1 MILDLSRGHIF
12 KNGIYDFMTGVET
25 INSGDSEV
33 NIELDYA
40 WDYETD
46 PVITPTIIHEW
57 KYLDQLVSTHVFK
70 NAKSILSLGG
80 GGSSRT
86 HEYLSP
92 GTQEF
97 TILNTGTWDLENAL
111 LPSAEVTSLLV
122 RATGEDMPFLDQSFD
137 AIEIPA
143 TLDHV
148 VDAKRVLEECFRIL
162 NEGGSIGITLGN
174 SRSWYRKLIESSR
187 IRITDNHEHHHN
199 FHFTANDVKSILA
212 ASGFVKINTIGTAYL
227 KLPKVLERKITSPVA
242 LSIHRFISDTVLRLV
257 FGKSNGGMFLVFAS
271 KPKIL

>member
-162 NEGGSIGITLGN
+162 NDGGRIGITLGN
-174 SRSWYRKLIESSR
+174 SRSWYRKLIESLR

-242 LSIHRFISDTVLRLV
+242 LSIHRFISDNVLRLV